1 MPLGK
6 RLHRLRYFKRFRQI
20 SAVLVRYGFGE
31 FLDRAGLGTIFQRA
45 RRLFLRRPAAII
57 QLNYCQRIRQ
67 ALEELGPTF
76 IKLGQVLSTR
86 PFLIPPDLVL
96 ELSKLQDQ
104 VGPFPFVQAQNIV
117 EQELGKPLSE
127 TFTSFEEKP
136 IASASL
142 AQVHR
147 ASLSNGSTVA
157 VKVQRPGIKSV
168 IEADMNILKTLAD
181 LAVRHIP
188 ESRPYDPQGLVE
200 ELAKTTRQELDFV
213 NEGQNIEIFRTNF
226 AELPEVR
233 IPKVFWPLTTPL
245 VLTTEFIQ
253 GIKISELSQLK
264 ARGLD
269 LKLIAQRGAEI
280 VCKQVFDYGFFH
292 ADPHPGNILILDN
305 NIIAPLDFGMVGTL
319 SESQMEEL
327 SDILSAFVEG
337 NVQRIVRVFLE
348 SEIVDENANLRR
360 LEIDISSFLHR
371 VKRQPLGRLNMKDLF
386 WDAYQIFKR
395 YDMKARAELMLLSKA
410 LVTYE
415 ELARSLDPDFQMAE
429 QIKPYVSK
437 LIKKRFAPG
446 QFIKD
451 SIGGLSDI
459 RKLASDLPFEVK
471 RILQKSR
478 KGEMTLEM
486 RHKDLDKL
494 MLEIDRSS
502 NRLSFALIIAAIIVG
517 SSLIIKLEIG
527 YKVFG
532 FSVLGLLGFLFAGI
546 LGVGLVIAILRSGR
560 L

>member
-31 FLDRAGLGTIFQRA
+31 FLDRAGLGTIFQRT

-269 LKLIAQRGAEI
+269 PKLIAQRGAEI

-386 WDAYQIFKR
+386 WEAYQIFKR
-395 YDMKARAELMLLSKA
+395 YEMKARAELMLLSKA

>member
-31 FLDRAGLGTIFQRA
+31 FLDRAGLGTIFQRT

-269 LKLIAQRGAEI
+269 PKLIAQRGAEI

-305 NIIAPLDFGMVGTL
+305 NVIAPLDFGMVGTL

>member
-31 FLDRAGLGTIFQRA
+31 FLDRAGLGTIFQRT

>member
-31 FLDRAGLGTIFQRA
+31 FLDRAGLGTIFQRT

-305 NIIAPLDFGMVGTL
+305 NVIAPLDFGMVGTL

>member
-31 FLDRAGLGTIFQRA
+31 FLDRAGLGTIFQRT

-253 GIKISELSQLK
+253 GTKISDLSQLK

-269 LKLIAQRGAEI
+269 PKLIAQRGAEI

-305 NIIAPLDFGMVGTL
+305 NVIAPLDFGMVGTL

-451 SIGGLSDI
+451 TIGGLSDI

>member
-31 FLDRAGLGTIFQRA
+31 FLDRAGLGTIFQRT

-269 LKLIAQRGAEI
+269 PKLIAQRGAEI

>member
-6 RLHRLRYFKRFRQI
+6 RLYRLRYFKRFRQI

-57 QLNYCQRIRQ
+57 QLNYCQRIRR

-104 VGPFPFVQAQNIV
+104 VAPFPFAQARQIV
-117 EQELGKPLSE
+117 EQEFGKSLSE
-127 TFTSFEEKP
+127 LFTSFEEKP

-147 ASLSNGSTVA
+147 ASLPNGTSVA

-168 IEADMNILKTLAD
+168 IDADMSILKTLAD

-188 ESRPYDPQGLVE
+188 ESRSYDPQGLVE

-213 NEGQNIEIFRTNF
+213 NEGQNIEIFRSNF
-226 AELPEVR
+226 AELAEVR
-233 IPKVFWPLTTPL
+233 IPKVFWSLTTSL

-253 GIKISELSQLK
+253 GTKISELSQLK

-269 LKLIAQRGAEI
+269 PKLIAQRGAEI

-292 ADPHPGNILILDN
+292 ADPHPGNILILDD

-327 SDILSAFVEG
+327 SDILSAFAEG

-348 SEIVDENANLRR
+348 SEIVDENVNLRR
-360 LEIDISSFLHR
+360 LEIDISGFLHR
-371 VKRQPLGRLNMKDLF
+371 VKRRPLGRLNMKDLF
-386 WDAYQIFKR
+386 WEAYQIFKR

-415 ELARSLDPDFQMAE
+415 ELARNLDPEFQMAE

-451 SIGGLSDI
+451 TIGGLSDI

-517 SSLIIKLEIG
+517 SSLIIRSEIG

-532 FSVLGLLGFLFAGI
+532 FPVLGLLGFLFAGI
-546 LGVGLVIAILRSGR
+546 LGVGLVIAIIRSGR